1 LVVWGL
7 PWERRV
13 GKKGKKEETKS
24 DLNHQEIV
32 GARIRDC
39 ALPPPPPA
47 MAPNA
52 MGFPHY
58 IDIAGAAFSACAA
71 PIKEITSHTASRPSC
86 CVSISFG
93 TERKRRRMAAALR
106 FMSSARINE
115 RKKRM
120 KESEKTRPSTDRGD
134 QIETKCGQNAPR
146 EPAYIFLMDSRLQL
160 DWHIQSIIDI
170 DIYTELTFI

>member
-1 LVVWGL
+1 MTTFDLLQLLGSMPIVRRRYSRSSLVVWGL

-13 GKKGKKEETKS
+13 GKKETKS

-47 MAPNA
+47 TTKAPPNA

-71 PIKEITSHTASRPSC
+71 PIKEITSHTQPHVLRAVCLYLSEQKEEEEEWEQH
-86 CVSISFG
+86 CVS
-93 TERKRRRMAAALR
+93 
-106 FMSSARINE
+106 
-115 RKKRM
+115 
-120 KESEKTRPSTDRGD
+120 
-134 QIETKCGQNAPR
+134 
-146 EPAYIFLMDSRLQL
+146 
-160 DWHIQSIIDI
+160 
-170 DIYTELTFI
+170 